1 MSEAADQAEKD
12 VEDFFNEEIFGAKPP
27 VENEP
32 PFPQAEPEPKPLE
45 EVVLET
51 PDEAPETPE
60 EVSDTPTEDAP
71 EQGEDVSETPEE
83 VSDIPEDDEAHLA
96 WARKK
101 FGEGIDLEGDTN
113 KMLAKAAYEQEKL
126 LGKQAEERRR
136 LEQEAEQREIQERI
150 TALNTP
156 GVLTA
161 EEDIWVDEATQ
172 AGDPGEYAYDAL
184 QSGRPDLYAAVM
196 DRWSTLG
203 EVEARRAR
211 ALHSQVLQLVSVPQP
226 SEQESYTAALGGTFV
241 SLGLNIERDGPLILQ
256 KAEELGAQHPSVQGM
271 MSTDEDV
278 RRIATRSIYDLVAAG
293 KTVVHKAKQDDVV
306 QQRVQE
312 EQLRQNAAGVNG
324 GGAQRI
330 AEPKKSSFWE
340 QFDAEIAE
348 KGWDGQRP
356 TYGREE

>member
-27 VENEP
+27 VENEA
-32 PFPQAEPEPKPLE
+32 PFPTEAPAEPKPIE

-51 PDEAPETPE
+51 PTPQEEAEDAADEEDELAETGDE
-60 EVSDTPTEDAP
+60 SDTDDDGGALP
-71 EQGEDVSETPEE
+71 V
-83 VSDIPEDDEAHLA
+83 DDEAHLT

-101 FGEGIDLEGDTN
+101 FGDTIDLESDSSKT
-113 KMLAKAAYEQEKL
+113 LAKAAYEQERL
-126 LGKQAEERRR
+126 LGRQAEERRR

-161 EEDIWVDEATQ
+161 EEDIWVDEAIQ
-172 AGDPGEYAYDAL
+172 NNDPGEYAYDAL
-184 QSGRPDLYAAVM
+184 QAGRPDLYAAVM
-196 DRWSTLG
+196 DRWSTMG

-211 ALHSQVLQLVSVPQP
+211 ALHSQVLQVVSAPQP
-226 SEQESYTAALGGTFV
+226 TEQESYTAALGQTFV

-271 MSTDEDV
+271 MSVDEDV
-278 RRIATRSIYDLVAAG
+278 RRIATRSVYDLVAAG
-293 KTVVHKAKQDDVV
+293 NTVVQKAKQDDVV

-312 EQLRQNAAGVNG
+312 EQLRQNAAGING
-324 GGAQRI
+324 GGPRVEQ
-330 AEPKKSSFWE
+330 PKKSAFWE
-340 QFDAEIAE
+340 EFDKEIE
-348 KGWDGQRP
+348 ERGWDGQRP
-356 TYGREE
+356 TYGRD